1 MFKADKYRYGI
12 LSVKDLVY
20 ELSKENPDA
29 LVFIGGNCITH
40 IHVEENN
47 SVVSLDS
54 ENLSD
59 SYGENFDPN
68 SQRIIT
74 QIRAIDMLETIT
86 ENLVLDQG
94 EDRIRESYK
103 DLGFAEPEIEK
114 LFGGSNGKLRR

>member
-12 LSVKDLVY
+12 LSVKDLIY

-59 SYGENFDPN
+59 SYGENFDPD
-68 SQRIIT
+68 SKRIIT
-74 QIRAIDMLETIT
+74 QNRAISMLETIT

-103 DLGFAEPEIEK
+103 DLGFAKPEIDE